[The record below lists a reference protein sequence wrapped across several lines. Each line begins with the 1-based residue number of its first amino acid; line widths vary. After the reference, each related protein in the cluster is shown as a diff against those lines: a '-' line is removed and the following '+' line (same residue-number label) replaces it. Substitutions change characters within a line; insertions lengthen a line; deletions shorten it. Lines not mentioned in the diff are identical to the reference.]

1 MYTRVNII
9 FKKILES
16 AASLGNGVK
25 EGVEVEGDVSE
36 EKGWARVCVWG
47 DALEQRQGVA
57 HPVRLVGGQGRRVDR
72 WIDVDDFLN

>member
-36 EKGWARVCVWG
+36 EKG
-47 DALEQRQGVA
+47 
-57 HPVRLVGGQGRRVDR
+57 
-72 WIDVDDFLN
+72 